1 MILAIVA
8 VGEKYRYKVKPH
20 LPKFIQNGWDI
31 RILTDDPHSFP
42 NLKTYKYPNKVFSYI
57 DKLLFPLRLVEELKE
72 SVMYIDADCLDFI
85 SDELVQ
91 NFKPTNEVLYYGNW
105 PEGKYFS
112 DTDLEYFEPL
122 VTHFKKIG
130 FDYNKLPLM
139 IEYLHYFP
147 YVDNVS
153 DVIYDLERLKPIFE
167 YQSII
172 KKTYY
177 YPGIGNGEG
186 VALAYTLYKNNV
198 SIDLFSSK
206 YFLEGSE
213 GLKTVTKI
221 I

>member
-8 VGEKYRYKVKPH
+8 VGKKYILKASQH
-20 LPKFIQNGWDI
+20 IPKYTQSGWDV
-31 RILTDDPHSFP
+31 RVLTDEPDSFP
-42 NLKTYKYPNKVFSYI
+42 SLKTYEYTNKVFSYV
-57 DKLLFPLRLVEELKE
+57 DKLLFPLRLVEKLKQP
-72 SVMYIDADCLDFI
+72 VLYIDADCFDFI
-85 SDELVQ
+85 SNELVQ

-112 DTDLEYFEPL
+112 DTDLEYFNPL
-122 VTHFKKIG
+122 ITHFKEIEY
-130 FDYNKLPLM
+130 DYNQLPLM

-147 YVDNVS
+147 YFNNITN
-153 DVIYDLERLKPIFE
+153 VIYDLERIKPIFE

-186 VALAYTLYKNNV
+186 VALSYVLQKNNIP
-198 SIDLFSSK
+198 IDLFQSK

-213 GLKTVTKI
+213 GLKIVEKI